1 MNIILILSLI
11 IFLIVYNRRC
21 DNCNSISLRLY
32 KTFVREDEDDAGHSE
47 LWCKGC
53 LNHLSDEYEEE

>member
-1 MNIILILSLI
+1 MSIIIILGLI

-32 KTFVREDEDDAGHSE
+32 KTFVREDEDDTGHYE
-47 LWCKGC
+47 IWCKGC
-53 LNHLSDEYEEE
+53 LSHLDYEYEEG